1 MTRVAV
7 QFKKAHIKKNTENCR
22 WTPQERES
30 SGWRDRQQWYM
41 SSDGA
46 EALIKLELIVA
57 CSSLCLCM
65 TEDPGGTK
73 ARPETREE

>member
-1 MTRVAV
+1 
-7 QFKKAHIKKNTENCR
+7 
-22 WTPQERES
+22 
-30 SGWRDRQQWYM
+30 M
-41 SSDGA
+41 STDGA

-73 ARPETREE
+73 AGPETSEGIMQDFINPSHNAMPS

>member
-1 MTRVAV
+1 
-7 QFKKAHIKKNTENCR
+7 
-22 WTPQERES
+22 
-30 SGWRDRQQWYM
+30 M